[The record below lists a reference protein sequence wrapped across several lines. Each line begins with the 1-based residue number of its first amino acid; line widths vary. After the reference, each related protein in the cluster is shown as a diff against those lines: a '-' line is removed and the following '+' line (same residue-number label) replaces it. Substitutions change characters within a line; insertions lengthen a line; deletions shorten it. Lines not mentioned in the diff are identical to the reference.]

1 LIGGIRVR
9 RRGHCIPTDEE
20 STHHPTA
27 SMTQPGSTPRDD
39 DSDVERVARDLAGR
53 LRQRG
58 VDVRDDET
66 PEDIVRLLEGVE
78 AFERAVQ
85 ARGGDLMMDEP
96 PAHGSVQPD
105 DPEFLL
111 PTRAADE
118 SASAYLDRL
127 TAAT

>member
-1 LIGGIRVR
+1 
-9 RRGHCIPTDEE
+9 
-20 STHHPTA
+20 
-27 SMTQPGSTPRDD
+27 MTQPDSTPRDD
-39 DSDVERVARDLAGR
+39 DRDVARVSQDMAGR

-58 VDVRDDET
+58 VDVREDES
-66 PEDIVRLLEGVE
+66 PDDIVRLLEGVE
-78 AFERAVQ
+78 AFERSVQ

-127 TAAT
+127 AAATEGVRKRKRVS